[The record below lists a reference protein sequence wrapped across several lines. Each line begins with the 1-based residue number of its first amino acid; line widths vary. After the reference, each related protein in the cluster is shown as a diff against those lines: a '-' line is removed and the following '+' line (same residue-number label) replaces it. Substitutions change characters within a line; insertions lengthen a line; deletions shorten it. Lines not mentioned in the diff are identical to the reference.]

1 MIKKIITEV
10 KKIGIPTRYRVFKGK
25 PSIPFI
31 VYYEE
36 ESVNYFADGK
46 VYATNT
52 EYVLELY
59 SEKKEYAVEKQIE
72 DIFDK
77 FDIMWEKEEA
87 YIESE
92 KLIETIYYFGLK
104 GE

>member
-10 KKIGIPTRYRVFKGK
+10 KNTGIPIRYRVFKEK

-36 ESVNYFADGK
+36 ESVNYIADGK

-52 EYVLELY
+52 EYALELY
-59 SEKKEYAVEKQIE
+59 SEKKEYTIEKQIE
-72 DIFDK
+72 DIFDN
-77 FDIMWEKEEA
+77 FEIAWEKEEE
-87 YIESE
+87 YIDSE
-92 KLIETIYYFGLK
+92 KLIEIIYYFGVK